1 MLTFLHA
8 ADFHLDSP
16 FHALP
21 PEQAAERRQEQRQLL
36 TRLAD
41 TARQAQVDLV
51 FLAGDLFDGQRARP
65 ETVQALY
72 QVLEELEA
80 EVFLSPGNHDPYS
93 PTSPYGKFPWPDHVH
108 IFTQAAPARVE
119 VPQLGAVVYGSAFTS
134 LYRMD
139 SPLAGFH
146 AQEEDLAA
154 FGCFHG
160 DLSSAH
166 SRYGPITH
174 NEIAASGLHYLAL
187 GHSHSASGLKR
198 AGKTYYAW
206 PGCPE
211 GRGFDETGDKGVYLG
226 QLEGGRVSL
235 DFVPLARRRYLT
247 PSLDITG
254 QDPAQALEA
263 LIRASRPEDILRI
276 SLTGTRDPDNEPNL
290 TALTA
295 LASGYFYSA
304 SLYDNTT
311 LSQALWARRIPAPG
325 SSSGPWPSA
334 SRRPPPLSGPCW
346 NGRSGS
352 AWPPWKEGRSPNET
366 LAAHRHLRLL
376 TGGHPGI
383 RPGDDPHRGPQRQR
397 EIHLVRL
404 PADHALRPGHPPA
417 GPQGR
422 PRRQKP
428 LPALE
433 RLPHGGAAGL

>member
-1 MLTFLHA
+1 M
-8 ADFHLDSP
+8 
-16 FHALP
+16 
-21 PEQAAERRQEQRQLL
+21 
-36 TRLAD
+36 
-41 TARQAQVDLV
+41 
-51 FLAGDLFDGQRARP
+51 
-65 ETVQALY
+65 
-72 QVLEELEA
+72 EELEA
-80 EVFLSPGNHDPYS
+80 EVFLSPRQPRPLLPHLPLRKVSLAGPRTYLHPGRPGPGGGAPVGGGGLRQCLYL
-93 PTSPYGKFPWPDHVH
+93 PLPDG
-108 IFTQAAPARVE
+108 Q
-119 VPQLGAVVYGSAFTS
+119 
-134 LYRMD
+134 
-139 SPLAGFH
+139 PLAGFH

-187 GHSHSASGLKR
+187 GHSHSASGLE
-198 AGKTYYAW
+198 AGGKTYYAW

-311 LSQALWARRIPAPG
+311 LSQALWARMEEDTLTGLFLRAMAQRLQEAAP
-325 SSSGPWPSA
+325 SE
-334 SRRPPPLSGPCW
+334 RPLLERAVRFGL
-346 NGRSGS
+346 
-352 AWPPWKEGRSPNET
+352 AALEGREE
-366 LAAHRHLRLL
+366 
-376 TGGHPGI
+376 
-383 RPGDDPHRGPQRQR
+383 PQ
-397 EIHLVRL
+397 
-404 PADHALRPGHPPA
+404 
-417 GPQGR
+417 
-422 PRRQKP
+422 
-428 LPALE
+428 
-433 RLPHGGAAGL
+433 

>member
-93 PTSPYGKFPWPDHVH
+93 PTSPY
-108 IFTQAAPARVE
+108 AAPARLE

-311 LSQALWARRIPAPG
+311 LSQALWARMEEDTLTGLFLRAMAQRLQEAAP
-325 SSSGPWPSA
+325 S
-334 SRRPPPLSGPCW
+334 
-346 NGRSGS
+346 GRSGS

>member
-80 EVFLSPGNHDPYS
+80 EVFLSPATTTPTPPPPPTESFPGRTTYISS
-93 PTSPYGKFPWPDHVH
+93 PRPPRPGWRCPSW
-108 IFTQAAPARVE
+108 
-119 VPQLGAVVYGSAFTS
+119 GAVVYGSAFTS

-166 SRYGPITH
+166 SRYGPIPTMK
-174 NEIAASGLHYLAL
+174 IARLGPALSGP
-187 GHSHSASGLKR
+187 GPQPQRSGLKR

-235 DFVPLARRRYLT
+235 DFVP
-247 PSLDITG
+247 
-254 QDPAQALEA
+254 
-263 LIRASRPEDILRI
+263 
-276 SLTGTRDPDNEPNL
+276 
-290 TALTA
+290 
-295 LASGYFYSA
+295 SG
-304 SLYDNTT
+304 
-311 LSQALWARRIPAPG
+311 
-325 SSSGPWPSA
+325 
-334 SRRPPPLSGPCW
+334 C
-346 NGRSGS
+346 
-352 AWPPWKEGRSPNET
+352 
-366 LAAHRHLRLL
+366 
-376 TGGHPGI
+376 
-383 RPGDDPHRGPQRQR
+383 
-397 EIHLVRL
+397 
-404 PADHALRPGHPPA
+404 
-417 GPQGR
+417 
-422 PRRQKP
+422 
-428 LPALE
+428 
-433 RLPHGGAAGL
+433 

>member
-211 GRGFDETGDKGVYLG
+211 GRGFDETGEKGVLCG
-226 QLEGGRVSL
+226 TVS
-235 DFVPLARRRYLT
+235 DDGTVEASFVPFARRRYEIVEA
-247 PSLDITG
+247 DVTG
-254 QDPAQALEA
+254 RTALEA
-263 LIRASRPEDILRI
+263 AEQVTRGDTRRDLYRI
-276 SLTGTRDPDNEPNL
+276 ILTGESDGAVNARAVESALRERFYALEVRDETRMAVDVWAGAGEDSLRGIFLRTLRQKWESAPDEE
-290 TALTA
+290 TRRRIA
-295 LASGYFYSA
+295 LA
-304 SLYDNTT
+304 
-311 LSQALWARRIPAPG
+311 ARFG
-325 SSSGPWPSA
+325 
-334 SRRPPPLSGPCW
+334 
-346 NGRSGS
+346 
-352 AWPPWKEGRSPNET
+352 
-366 LAAHRHLRLL
+366 LAALEHR
-376 TGGHPGI
+376 
-383 RPGDDPHRGPQRQR
+383 
-397 EIHLVRL
+397 E
-404 PADHALRPGHPPA
+404 
-417 GPQGR
+417 
-422 PRRQKP
+422 
-428 LPALE
+428 LE
-433 RLPHGGAAGL
+433 

>member
-174 NEIAASGLHYLAL
+174 NEIGRL
-187 GHSHSASGLKR
+187 G
-198 AGKTYYAW
+198 
-206 PGCPE
+206 
-211 GRGFDETGDKGVYLG
+211 
-226 QLEGGRVSL
+226 
-235 DFVPLARRRYLT
+235 
-247 PSLDITG
+247 
-254 QDPAQALEA
+254 PA
-263 LIRASRPEDILRI
+263 
-276 SLTGTRDPDNEPNL
+276 
-290 TALTA
+290 
-295 LASGYFYSA
+295 
-304 SLYDNTT
+304 
-311 LSQALWARRIPAPG
+311 
-325 SSSGPWPSA
+325 
-334 SRRPPPLSGPCW
+334 LSGP
-346 NGRSGS
+346 G
-352 AWPPWKEGRSPNET
+352 PQ
-366 LAAHRHLRLL
+366 
-376 TGGHPGI
+376 
-383 RPGDDPHRGPQRQR
+383 PQRQR
-397 EIHLVRL
+397 PEAGGKNLLRLARL
-404 PADHALRPGHPPA
+404 P
-417 GPQGR
+417 
-422 PRRQKP
+422 
-428 LPALE
+428 
-433 RLPHGGAAGL
+433 GGAGL

>member
-21 PEQAAERRQEQRQLL
+21 PDQAAERRQEQRQLL
-36 TRLAD
+36 SRLAD
-41 TARQAQVDLV
+41 TARQAEVQLI

-80 EVFLSPGNHDPYS
+80 EVFLAPGNHDPYS
-93 PTSPYGKFPWPDHVH
+93 PASPYGKFTWPDHVH
-108 IFTQAAPARVE
+108 IFTTPAPQRVE
-119 VPQLGAVVYGSAFTS
+119 LPQLGAVVYGGAFTS
-134 LYRMD
+134 PYRMD
-139 SPLAGFH
+139 GPLEGFH
-146 AQEEDLAA
+146 AQEEGVAA

-160 DLSSAH
+160 DLSSVH
-166 SRYGPITH
+166 SRYGPIRQE
-174 NEIAASGLHYLAL
+174 EIAASGLNYLAL
-187 GHSHSASGLKR
+187 GHSHSASGLQR

-226 QLEGGRVSL
+226 QLRNGWVTL

-254 QDPAQALEA
+254 RDPTQALEA
-263 LIRASRPEDILRI
+263 FIHTARPEDILRI
-276 SLTGTRDPDNEPNL
+276 SLTGARDPDNEPDL

-311 LSQALWARRIPAPG
+311 LSQALWARMEEDTLTGLFLRNMARRLQEAAP
-325 SSSGPWPSA
+325 SE
-334 SRRPPPLSGPCW
+334 RPLLERAVRFGL
-346 NGRSGS
+346 
-352 AWPPWKEGRSPNET
+352 AALEGREEP
-366 LAAHRHLRLL
+366 
-376 TGGHPGI
+376 
-383 RPGDDPHRGPQRQR
+383 
-397 EIHLVRL
+397 
-404 PADHALRPGHPPA
+404 
-417 GPQGR
+417 
-422 PRRQKP
+422 K
-428 LPALE
+428 
-433 RLPHGGAAGL
+433 

>member
-21 PEQAAERRQEQRQLL
+21 PDRAAERRQEQRQLL
-36 TRLAD
+36 TRLAE
-41 TARQAQVDLV
+41 TARQAEADLI

-65 ETVQALY
+65 ETFQALY

-80 EVFLSPGNHDPYS
+80 EIFLAPGNHDPYS
-93 PTSPYGKFPWPDHVH
+93 PTSPYGKFTWPDHVH
-108 IFTQAAPARVE
+108 IFTTAAPQRI
-119 VPQLGAVVYGSAFTS
+119 PLPRLGAVVYGSAFTS
-134 LYRMD
+134 AYRMD

-146 AQEEDLAA
+146 AQEEGLAA

-166 SRYGPITH
+166 SRYGPIGH
-174 NEIAASGLHYLAL
+174 NEIAASGLNYLAL
-187 GHSHSASGLKR
+187 GHSHSASGLNR

-226 QLEGGRVSL
+226 QLDGGRVTL

-254 QDPAQALEA
+254 RDPTQVLEA
-263 LIRASRPEDILRI
+263 FIHTARPEDILRI
-276 SLTGTRDPDNEPNL
+276 SLTGARDPDNEPDL

-304 SLYDNTT
+304 SLYDHTT
-311 LSQALWARRIPAPG
+311 LSQALWARMEEDTLTGLFLRAMAKRLQEAAPAE
-325 SSSGPWPSA
+325 
-334 SRRPPPLSGPCW
+334 RPLLERAVRFGL
-346 NGRSGS
+346 
-352 AWPPWKEGRSPNET
+352 AALEGREEP
-366 LAAHRHLRLL
+366 
-376 TGGHPGI
+376 
-383 RPGDDPHRGPQRQR
+383 
-397 EIHLVRL
+397 
-404 PADHALRPGHPPA
+404 
-417 GPQGR
+417 
-422 PRRQKP
+422 K
-428 LPALE
+428 
-433 RLPHGGAAGL
+433 

>member
-51 FLAGDLFDGQRARP
+51 FLAGDLFDVQRARP

-93 PTSPYGKFPWPDHVH
+93 PTSPSGKFPWPDHVH

-311 LSQALWARRIPAPG
+311 LSQALWARMEEDTLTGLFLRAMAQRLQEAAP
-325 SSSGPWPSA
+325 SE
-334 SRRPPPLSGPCW
+334 RPLLERAVRFGL
-346 NGRSGS
+346 
-352 AWPPWKEGRSPNET
+352 AALEGREE
-366 LAAHRHLRLL
+366 
-376 TGGHPGI
+376 
-383 RPGDDPHRGPQRQR
+383 PQ
-397 EIHLVRL
+397 
-404 PADHALRPGHPPA
+404 
-417 GPQGR
+417 
-422 PRRQKP
+422 
-428 LPALE
+428 
-433 RLPHGGAAGL
+433 

>member
-1 MLTFLHA
+1 MCTLTFLHA

-154 FGCFHG
+154 F
-160 DLSSAH
+160 
-166 SRYGPITH
+166 
-174 NEIAASGLHYLAL
+174 ELA
-187 GHSHSASGLKR
+187 
-198 AGKTYYAW
+198 
-206 PGCPE
+206 
-211 GRGFDETGDKGVYLG
+211 FM
-226 QLEGGRVSL
+226 
-235 DFVPLARRRYLT
+235 
-247 PSLDITG
+247 
-254 QDPAQALEA
+254 
-263 LIRASRPEDILRI
+263 
-276 SLTGTRDPDNEPNL
+276 GT
-290 TALTA
+290 
-295 LASGYFYSA
+295 S
-304 SLYDNTT
+304 
-311 LSQALWARRIPAPG
+311 
-325 SSSGPWPSA
+325 
-334 SRRPPPLSGPCW
+334 PPPTAATAPSPTMKLPPRACTI
-346 NGRSGS
+346 
-352 AWPPWKEGRSPNET
+352 WPWATATAP
-366 LAAHRHLRLL
+366 AA
-376 TGGHPGI
+376 
-383 RPGDDPHRGPQRQR
+383 
-397 EIHLVRL
+397 
-404 PADHALRPGHPPA
+404 
-417 GPQGR
+417 
-422 PRRQKP
+422 
-428 LPALE
+428 
-433 RLPHGGAAGL
+433 